1 MGNKYFYNKA
11 GWLIVNSG
19 PSNWL
24 MMAPMIFA
32 TELQQ
37 QSTATTMIAA
47 VVANN
52 GQCCNGVAISFADS
66 SIAAWLYQAIL
77 GTPHGHTM
85 MHLLFQVFISRFCG
99 TERLNTLNI
108 GRIFSVPREQIK
120 WCSGTTHVAQHE
132 VEVSHQ
138 IVANERWLMSWAW
151 HLCRPAYF
159 TQKLAAAAQ
168 VRSSMS
174 LGQTG
179 LSLGD
184 NLVGGSKT
192 QIQRGKRNDYYGRN
206 GNLGHNFEWRF

>member
-1 MGNKYFYNKA
+1 MGNKYFCNKA

-37 QSTATTMIAA
+37 ESTATTMIAA

-52 GQCCNGVAISFADS
+52 GQGCNGVSISAQ
-66 SIAAWLYQAIL
+66 LL
-77 GTPHGHTM
+77 LGHTM

-99 TERLNTLNI
+99 TELLNTLNI
-108 GRIFSVPREQIK
+108 GRIFSVPRKQIK
-120 WCSGTTHVAQHE
+120 RCSGTTHVAQHG

-138 IVANERWLMSWAW
+138 IAANECWLMSWAW
-151 HLCRPAYF
+151 HLCGPAYF
-159 TQKLAAAAQ
+159 TEKLAATAQ

-184 NLVGGSKT
+184 NLVDRRLRSNAVSEMT
-192 QIQRGKRNDYYGRN
+192 TMVETAISATTSN
-206 GNLGHNFEWRF
+206 GN